1 MPGRGAASHSRES
14 DPGGFPSLRTPPMEH
29 AVPRLAT
36 NLLWSGVEVLVM
48 AHSIFRRLLVPHDL
62 SRPADRALRLAAEL
76 AEAHD
81 GDVLVLHVVAPF
93 YPFADLPY
101 GAQISLDVREIAQS
115 AKEQLE
121 ARVAKVLRRSSVP
134 VTCRVRIGEAFQQI
148 MDAASGRSAIVMS
161 TAGHTGLAR
170 LVIGSVTEKVVRH
183 ATVPVLTLHPGAR
196 AARRPTGKRKAA
208 STRRS

>member
-1 MPGRGAASHSRES
+1 
-14 DPGGFPSLRTPPMEH
+14 
-29 AVPRLAT
+29 
-36 NLLWSGVEVLVM
+36 M

-76 AEAHD
+76 AEEHA

-101 GAQISLDVREIAQS
+101 GAQVSLDVGEISRS

-121 ARVAKVLRRSSVP
+121 ARVAKILRNTSVP
-134 VTCRVRIGEAFQQI
+134 VSCRVRVGEAFQEI
-148 MDAASGRSAIVMS
+148 MESAKGRSAIVMS
-161 TAGHTGLAR
+161 TAGHTGLTR

-183 ATVPVLTLHPGAR
+183 STVPVLTLHPASQSGSR
-196 AARRPTGKRKAA
+196 KTGKRKAP
-208 STRRS
+208 SKRRS